1 MPASIHCYSR
11 CITFYQV
18 KCRIRYLNLPAV
30 QNQTSPLVLTFGAAD
45 PVGATGVTAD
55 LAVFSALGCNG
66 LTVTTALLIGDSASV
81 EDMQEVDPDW
91 VADQA
96 RVLLEDAAVAAFKIG
111 ALHDLEH
118 ASAIAEIVSDYPD
131 AALVLDPFGSR
142 LPDIGD
148 DADEMLTIVRQ
159 LLVPQASVLVLSRDE
174 LARLAET
181 WRGDDG
187 GPEDDEADN
196 RDDDEGDE
204 DDADDEDDDGDPGTV
219 TGAAPAVARRPAP
232 ARIPLPPGG
241 DIPCEPPEAA
251 DPVEADARH
260 LIRLGCEFVL
270 VTGTI
275 GEGDGGR
282 ANTLYSADG
291 VVRHDCW
298 RHLPGPFI
306 GAGGTLSAAIAAFLA
321 QGADTPQAVRLAQD
335 YTHGALAHAQRYGMG
350 KLVPNRTYRMQAI

>member
-1 MPASIHCYSR
+1 
-11 CITFYQV
+11 
-18 KCRIRYLNLPAV
+18 V
-30 QNQTSPLVLTFGAAD
+30 QNQTSPLILTFGALD

-66 LTVTTALLIGDSASV
+66 LAVTTALLIGDSAGV
-81 EDMQEVDPDW
+81 EDMQEIDPDW

-142 LPDIGD
+142 LPDIGG
-148 DADEMLTIVRQ
+148 DAEEMLTIVRQ

-181 WRGDDG
+181 WRESDDDG
-187 GPEDDEADN
+187 SPDEDGDDEADEE
-196 RDDDEGDE
+196 DEEDE
-204 DDADDEDDDGDPGTV
+204 AEP
-219 TGAAPAVARRPAP
+219 AAARARPP

-241 DIPCEPPEAA
+241 EIPCEEAEPA

-282 ANTLYSADG
+282 ANTLYSTDG